1 MSVVRSKRSE
11 SQIEFLYTAR
21 KLQVY
26 TVQKCVNAIP
36 KRYTFYLGTGLAES
50 AASIYRNV
58 KRGNSVYPTNQ
69 HEVQV
74 RRDYFMRAYAEL
86 QSLISQ
92 IEVTYEIV
100 KFDEKILHEWAS
112 LIDSEMK
119 LVQAVIKK
127 DRERYKDLP

>member
-92 IEVTYEIV
+92 IEVAYEIV